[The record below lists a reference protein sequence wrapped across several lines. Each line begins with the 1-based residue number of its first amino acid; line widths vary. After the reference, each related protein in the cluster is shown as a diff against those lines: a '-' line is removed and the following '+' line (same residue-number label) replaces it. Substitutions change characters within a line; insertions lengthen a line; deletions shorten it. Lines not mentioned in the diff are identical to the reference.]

1 MKKTKKIIWI
11 ILFIILTTVA
21 LVFTLRL
28 YNDYKYGNEGVSK
41 YEYYKN
47 VTDIQLYPKQID
59 GIDVKYIDEGAF
71 QGFHMNPKN
80 KIYKGVVICYGGSEG
95 SPNFETAERLAKNGY
110 ETLAVFIFGMKNQPK
125 TLARI
130 PLEQFKDVLKYVDT
144 FIENKEPITVFGASK
159 GAEYAL
165 NLAGKYNRISNV
177 ILFAPSAYNFAGLDF
192 NDYGSSWTW
201 ENKEI
206 PFIDI
211 KKSSFPALIKNMLIP
226 MLVKSPIQYKE
237 TYNSAV
243 DQDLENYTK
252 LIPVAD
258 IKANILMIAGAEDQM
273 WESLEMAK
281 MIQSQNNNAV
291 IVSYENAG
299 HIFAGNGVI
308 NTPDMRILVGG
319 TLEYNEKAR
328 LDSNKIIDDFLQQN
342 HRK

>member
-159 GAEYAL
+159 GAEYVL
-165 NLAGKYNRISNV
+165 N
-177 ILFAPSAYNFAGLDF
+177 
-192 NDYGSSWTW
+192 
-201 ENKEI
+201 
-206 PFIDI
+206 
-211 KKSSFPALIKNMLIP
+211 
-226 MLVKSPIQYKE
+226 
-237 TYNSAV
+237 
-243 DQDLENYTK
+243 
-252 LIPVAD
+252 
-258 IKANILMIAGAEDQM
+258 
-273 WESLEMAK
+273 
-281 MIQSQNNNAV
+281 
-291 IVSYENAG
+291 
-299 HIFAGNGVI
+299 
-308 NTPDMRILVGG
+308 
-319 TLEYNEKAR
+319 
-328 LDSNKIIDDFLQQN
+328 
-342 HRK
+342 